1 MTRKEYNGW
10 TNYETWAVALWLD
23 NEEGSQRF
31 WHERAHELADELRDT
46 TSAYARFTGREI
58 FTLKERVTQ
67 KLADEL
73 KDSHEE
79 ANPLPDS
86 GVFTDL
92 LKRRNPRPR
101 AHTPKRVRSRR
112 RFCRLSDDTMN
123 TNDTS
128 NTPARPRGGPR
139 AGSGRPNAGTVAVT
153 VRPLRET
160 VARLRTLAVARK
172 RTLGQVIDE
181 AI

>member
-1 MTRKEYNGW
+1 MTHNEYNGW

-31 WHERAHELADELRDT
+31 WHDRAHELADELRET

-79 ANPLPDS
+79 GNPLPDS

-92 LKRRNPRPR
+92 LN
-101 AHTPKRVRSRR
+101 AA
-112 RFCRLSDDTMN
+112 LSEVNWQEIAQHYTEGVDM
-123 TNDTS
+123 S
-128 NTPARPRGGPR
+128 
-139 AGSGRPNAGTVAVT
+139 
-153 VRPLRET
+153 
-160 VARLRTLAVARK
+160 
-172 RTLGQVIDE
+172 E
-181 AI
+181 ASATAEQEA